1 MHMCYC
7 RCMLDHRLQ
16 ILLDEERYKKVADLA
31 RARSVS
37 VAAVIREAIDSLPV
51 GAERREAAIAGILA
65 ADPISVP
72 DNPGQLRVE
81 LDDAHL
87 AS

>member
-1 MHMCYC
+1 
-7 RCMLDHRLQ
+7 MLDHRLQ

-51 GAERREAAIAGILA
+51 STERRDAAIARILA
-65 ADPISVP
+65 ANPTPVPNDPSE
-72 DNPGQLRVE
+72 LRAE
-81 LDDAHL
+81 LNDAHL